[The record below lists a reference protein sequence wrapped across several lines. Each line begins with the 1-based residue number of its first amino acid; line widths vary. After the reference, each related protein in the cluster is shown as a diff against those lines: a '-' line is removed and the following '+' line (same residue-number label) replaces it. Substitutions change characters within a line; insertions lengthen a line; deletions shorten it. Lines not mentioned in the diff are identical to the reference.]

1 MNEPMTEMTDPMR
14 RILTLL
20 APALILGA
28 QLLSLQGQGL
38 AYAQTRELA
47 TKGVLLD
54 RVAAV
59 VNDGVVLN
67 SELDDQVATV
77 SERLR
82 AQKLELP
89 PQNVLRQQ
97 VLERLILQE
106 IQSQRATHAGLKVPD
121 DALNTALTEVAQRN
135 NIPLSQLPQALSQQ
149 GIDYTSYREEMR
161 KELTLGLLRQRDVL
175 QRISITPR
183 EIDQFLAKQ
192 ANTPSADN
200 QYNVSHI
207 LIAVGQAATPEQLD
221 QAGKRAVEVSQRAKG
236 GEDFAKLA
244 VAYSN
249 AQTALEGGALGWRK
263 GSELPTFLTD
273 IVVKLKP
280 GQVSDPLRTPTG
292 YHIIKLNEV
301 RGAEQ
306 KAIVNQVHV
315 RHILMK
321 TNELADDATVRQ
333 KLDQLRARI
342 LKGEDFAGLAT
353 ITSEDPGSASQ
364 GGDLGWAGPG
374 SFVPEFDDAVAKLK
388 DNEISEPFH
397 TQYGWHIVQLL
408 GRREFDNT
416 DDLKRHQA
424 MEAIR
429 ASKAD
434 EETEL
439 WLRRLRD
446 EAYVETK
453 L

>member
-1 MNEPMTEMTDPMR
+1 MR
-14 RILTLL
+14 RISSLL
-20 APALILGA
+20 ACLAILAA
-28 QLLSLQGQGL
+28 QLFTLEGQGL
-38 AYAQTRELA
+38 SYAQTRELA

-67 SELDDQVATV
+67 SELDDQVAAI
-77 SERLR
+77 SERLQ

-97 VLERLILQE
+97 VLERLVLQE
-106 IQSQRATHAGLKVPD
+106 IQTQRAAHNGVKVPD
-121 DALNTALTEVAQRN
+121 EALNSALAEVAQRN
-135 NIPLSQLPQALSQQ
+135 KIPLSQLPEALAQQ
-149 GIDYTSYREEMR
+149 GIDYATYREEMR

-183 EIDQFLAKQ
+183 EVDQFLAKQ
-192 ANTPSADN
+192 ANTPSENN

-207 LIAVGQAATPEQLD
+207 LIAVGQTATPEQLD
-221 QAGKRAVEVSQRAKG
+221 AANKRAADVARRAQG

-244 VAYSN
+244 LAYSN
-249 AQTALEGGALGWRK
+249 SQTALDGGALGWRK

-273 IVVKLKP
+273 VVVRLKP

-292 YHIIKLNEV
+292 YHIIKLNEE
-301 RGAEQ
+301 RGSEA
-306 KAIVNQVHV
+306 KAMVDQVHV

-321 TNELADDATVRQ
+321 TTELADDATVRQ
-333 KLDQLRARI
+333 KLQQLRERI
-342 LKGEDFAGLAT
+342 QKGEDFAGLAS
-353 ITSEDPGSASQ
+353 ISSEDPGSAAQ

-374 SFVPEFDDAVAKLK
+374 TFVPEFDEAVAKLK

-397 TQYGWHIVQLL
+397 TQYGWHIAQVL
-408 GRREFDNT
+408 GRRQFDNT
-416 DDLKRHQA
+416 DELKRHQA
-424 MEAIR
+424 IEAIR

-446 EAYVETK
+446 EAYVEMK

>member
-1 MNEPMTEMTDPMR
+1 MR
-14 RILTLL
+14 RILVDWNNGLRPFFVL
-20 APALILGA
+20 VAAALMAGFVWQEPAE
-28 QLLSLQGQGL
+28 
-38 AYAQTRELA
+38 AQTRELA

-59 VNDGVVLN
+59 VNDGVVLY
-67 SELDDQVATV
+67 SELQDQVAAVT
-77 SERLR
+77 ERLR

-89 PQNVLRQQ
+89 PENVLQQQ

-106 IQSQRATHAGLKVPD
+106 IQAQRANRAGLKVPD
-121 DALNTALTEVAQRN
+121 DALNSALQEVAQRN
-135 NIPLSQLPQALSQQ
+135 NIPLSQLPEALSQQ
-149 GIDYTSYREEMR
+149 GIDYASYREEMR

-183 EIDQFLAKQ
+183 EVDQFMAKQ
-192 ANTPSADN
+192 ANTPSEN
-200 QYNVSHI
+200 MQYNVSHI
-207 LIAVGQAATPEQLD
+207 LIAVGQQATPEQLE
-221 QAGKRAVEVSQRAKG
+221 QAGKRAAEVDQRAKG

-249 AQTALEGGALGWRK
+249 SQTALDGGALGWRK

-273 IVVKLKP
+273 VVMKLKP
-280 GQVSDPLRTPTG
+280 GQVSDPVRTPTG
-292 YHIIKLNEV
+292 YHIVKLNEV
-301 RGAEQ
+301 KGSED
-306 KAIVNQVHV
+306 KAIVQQVHV
-315 RHILMK
+315 RHLLMK

-333 KLDQLRARI
+333 KLETLRDRI
-342 LKGEDFAGLAT
+342 QKGEDFAGLAS
-353 ITSEDPGSASQ
+353 ITSEDPGSAAQ

-374 SFVPEFDDAVAKLK
+374 SFVPEFEAAIAKLQEK
-388 DNEISEPFH
+388 EISEPFH
-397 TQYGWHIVQLL
+397 TQYGWHIAQVL
-408 GRREFDNT
+408 GRRQFDNT
-416 DDLKRHQA
+416 EEVKRRNA
-424 MEAIR
+424 IEAIR